1 MDKRMNGIERG
12 YIFEEDLEYC
22 NFLLGTHKEKFY
34 QKAGI
39 FYSAHIM
46 KKFTK

>member
-22 NFLLGTHKEKFY
+22 IFLLGTHIEKF
-34 QKAGI
+34 
-39 FYSAHIM
+39 
-46 KKFTK
+46 